1 MGDEDKTTEPS
12 LELPKLFGR
21 KKTRRPASPEVT
33 PEVAPEV
40 TPEPAQAA
48 GPAPE
53 PDVDETATAHDETQV
68 IEQSDD
74 ATQVIEQPERQTVPS
89 STPSAPPVA
98 PPPAEERPLFAD
110 EAPPKPVQPAKPA
123 QEPKAAKPAKT
134 PKPLSERREPIVT
147 GRAAAAV
154 TGLLVGAAMVGAT
167 AGALRACE
175 AVQGTA
181 TCGAAG
187 FPILLAIVV
196 GAVMVGSAL
205 LRAFRVPDAGSTS
218 FLAVGSLAVIA
229 LLVFIDVLDRWW
241 MVIVIP
247 LVGVATYLLSHW
259 VTTTFAD
266 APED

>member
-21 KKTRRPASPEVT
+21 KKTRPAPSPEV
-33 PEVAPEV
+33 
-40 TPEPAQAA
+40 AA
-48 GPAPE
+48 S
-53 PDVDETATAHDETQV
+53 DDDTQV
-68 IEQSDD
+68 IEPTDD
-74 ATQVIEQPERQTVPS
+74 TQVIEQPEPQTVPDVE
-89 STPSAPPVA
+89 PS
-98 PPPAEERPLFAD
+98 RPLFAD
-110 EAPPKPVQPAKPA
+110 EAPVVPPAPVEPVKAVKPVKAPKPPKAPK
-123 QEPKAAKPAKT
+123 EPKE
-134 PKPLSERREPIVT
+134 PKPPVEDREPVVT
-147 GRAAAAV
+147 GRVAAAL
-154 TGLLVGAAMVGAT
+154 TGLLVGAAMVAAT
-167 AGALRACE
+167 AGSLKACE

-181 TCGAAG
+181 SCGAAG

-196 GAVMVGSAL
+196 GAVVVGSAL

-241 MVIVIP
+241 MIIVIP

-259 VTTTFAD
+259 VTTTFID